1 MTGEVTSGASGTL
14 HPTTTALAE
23 ALCSRRRIA
32 GRNRPWRRRHLA
44 RYEEVSSTI
53 TFVEAQG
60 DELRIVP
67 FIGDA
72 DAIGARTNTSP

>member
-1 MTGEVTSGASGTL
+1 MA
-14 HPTTTALAE
+14 P
-23 ALCSRRRIA
+23 CI
-32 GRNRPWRRRHLA
+32 RPRHLPRHFA
-44 RYEEVSSTI
+44 HDAGSRAEIVRGDDGTWLAIEEVSSTI